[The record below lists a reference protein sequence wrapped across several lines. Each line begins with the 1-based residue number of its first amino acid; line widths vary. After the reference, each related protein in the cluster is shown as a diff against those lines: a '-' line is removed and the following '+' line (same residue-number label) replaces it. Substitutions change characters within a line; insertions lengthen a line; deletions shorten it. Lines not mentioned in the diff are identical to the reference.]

1 MLRALSSITL
11 ITIAATALPAQQ
23 SPSAPAPSQSSAA
36 PRAAKPTLAA
46 ADYAKWETLSGN
58 ALSADGK
65 WIAYDLRRGNGST
78 ELRYRA
84 TSGGEEHTA
93 RSATTPQFTS
103 DSRWLLYTVSPD
115 TAGGGG
121 RGGRGSRGGGGSVA
135 GGAPVAN
142 HNKVEVV
149 DLRSG
154 TSAIFD
160 DVQSYSLSSDGAH
173 VAFRRY
179 GTPGQ
184 RGADVIVRD
193 LAAGTE
199 LAFGNVADL
208 AWSPDGSLLGMAID
222 VDGKTGD
229 GVQVLDT
236 KTGTLRSLDAGDA
249 EYAGLVWRE
258 GSDDLAAMR
267 SRADSAYADTSFT
280 VLAWRHVGS
289 APVKAVY
296 DFSNDASFP
305 KDLRVASYRVP
316 QWSADGST
324 LFFGVAPREPKV
336 VPERRAP
343 GELPPARV
351 EVWHWKDVRE
361 FHQQQV
367 NAAQDRQR
375 TMLVA
380 WHVGA
385 PTVARLAE
393 DPLETVQL
401 SENGAAALT
410 STDVPYAREYMS
422 GRDVR
427 DVYRVDVATGT
438 REKLLT
444 KSHYGATLSPSGH
457 FALYEQDGQ
466 WWSADLTTGARANL
480 TGKIKSV
487 FVNMEDDHP
496 VPARRA
502 YGAAGF
508 TMGEK
513 SVILYD
519 RFDLWQ
525 VNLDGSNAT
534 RITRGREDSTVYR
547 CASEFGGGRGGRGG
561 RGGGGAERTRST
573 PCQLDNESGMIDPA
587 KPLTLTATGE
597 YSKKSGYA
605 AVTIGQPVER
615 LVWADKMVSGLHK
628 AADADVYVVEQQSY
642 EDPPNLYVGGEKLAD
657 LKQVSNIDAFQSEY
671 AWSKQVLMSYTNKH
685 GDKLQMMLT
694 YPANYE
700 PGKKY
705 PMVVY
710 YYEGLSQGFHQYV
723 APNAR
728 NPYNTTVFAQNGY
741 FVLRPDIVFQYRNPG
756 YSGLDCVTSAVR
768 TVESRVADIDAKHVG
783 NFGHSWGGYQSAFY
797 AVHNPGIFAA
807 SIAGAP
813 LTDLISMYGYTSGNS
828 GLPETGHYET
838 SQERMQV
845 PLWED
850 PQAYIR
856 NSTVYAV
863 DSLHTPLLLE
873 EGDADGNVNHFQS
886 EELYN
891 FGRRLGKN
899 VVYLVYE
906 GENHNVARPESQADY
921 LRRQL
926 EWFGY
931 YLKGDTPA
939 KWITDGETYA
949 ERQRILNAST
959 AGGGAGGPAVQ
970 AGSAAGRTRRP

>member
-1 MLRALSSITL
+1 MLRALTSIAL
-11 ITIAATALPAQQ
+11 ITAAASAAAQQTPSAQPPNTSSATA
-23 SPSAPAPSQSSAA
+23 
-36 PRAAKPTLAA
+36 RVKPTLAS
-46 ADYAKWETLSGN
+46 ADYSKWETLSGN
-58 ALSADGK
+58 AISADGK

-78 ELRYRA
+78 ELRYRG
-84 TSGGEEHTA
+84 TSSGDEHSA
-93 RSATTPQFTS
+93 RSATNPQFTS
-103 DSRWLLYTVSPD
+103 DSRWLLFTITPD
-115 TAGGGG
+115 TAGGAGGG
-121 RGGRGSRGGGGSVA
+121 RGGRGGRGGGAGNT
-135 GGAPVAN
+135 GGAPAAN

-154 TSAIFD
+154 TSAVFD
-160 DVQSYSLSSDGAH
+160 DVQSYSLSSDGAR

-179 GTPGQ
+179 GTAGQ
-184 RGADVIVRD
+184 RSADIIVRD

-199 LAFGNVADL
+199 LAFGNVAEL
-208 AWSPDGSLLGMAID
+208 AWSPDGSLLAMAID

-236 KTGTLRSLDAGDA
+236 KTGTLRSLDASDA
-249 EYAGLVWRE
+249 AYSGLVWRE
-258 GSDDLAAMR
+258 KSDDLAALR
-267 SRADSAYADTSFT
+267 SRADSAYADTSYT
-280 VLAWRHVGS
+280 VLAWRHVATS
-289 APVKAVY
+289 PAKTAY
-296 DFSNDASFP
+296 DFSTDNAFP
-305 KDLRVASYRVP
+305 TDLRVAAYRAP
-316 QWSADGST
+316 QWSDDGAT
-324 LFFGVAPREPKV
+324 LFFGVAPREAKV

-367 NAAQDRQR
+367 SAAQDRQR

-385 PTVARLAE
+385 PSVARLAA
-393 DPLETVQL
+393 DPLENVQL
-401 SENGAAALT
+401 SESGAVALAT
-410 STDVPYAREYMS
+410 TDEPYGREYMS
-422 GRDVR
+422 GRDAR
-427 DVYRVDVATGT
+427 DVYRVDVATGK
-438 REKLLT
+438 RDKLLT
-444 KSHYGATLSPSGH
+444 KSPFGATLSPSGH
-457 FALYEQDGQ
+457 YALYQQDGQ
-466 WWSADLTTGARANL
+466 WWSADLTTSARANL

-496 VPARRA
+496 AERRG
-502 YGAAGF
+502 YGVAGF
-508 TMGEK
+508 TTGEK
-513 SVILYD
+513 SVIVYD

-525 VNLDGSNAT
+525 VNVDGTSPV

-561 RGGGGAERTRST
+561 RGGAARSGST
-573 PCQLDNESGMIDPA
+573 PCQLDNESGLIDPS
-587 KPLTLTATGE
+587 KPLTLAATGE
-597 YSKKSGYA
+597 YSKRSGYA
-605 AVTIGQPVER
+605 TVTIGQPVER
-615 LVWADKMVSGLHK
+615 LVWADKMVSGLRK
-628 AADADVYVVEQQSY
+628 AADADVYVVEQQTY
-642 EDPPNLYVGGEKLAD
+642 EDPPNLYVAGARLND
-657 LKQVSNIDAFQSEY
+657 LKQVSNIDAFQSDY
-671 AWSKQVLMSYTNKH
+671 AWGKQVLMNYANKR

-723 APNAR
+723 TPNER

-756 YSGLDCVTSAVR
+756 YSGLDCVVSAVK
-768 TVESRVADIDAKHVG
+768 TVEARVADIDAQHVG

-797 AVHNPGIFAA
+797 AVHNPGVFAA

-856 NSTVYAV
+856 NSTVFAV

-931 YLKGDTPA
+931 YLKGDPA
-939 KWITDGETYA
+939 PKWITDGETYA

-959 AGGGAGGPAVQ
+959 AGGAGGPAVQ
-970 AGSAAGRTRRP
+970 AGSAVGGRRP